1 MKRFHVHVSF
11 AISRRSEVRGVEDVG
26 IQVENSEELQEVYAR
41 LQKAG
46 VPVLEEG
53 ATTCCYA
60 HSEKSWIT
68 DPQGLPWETFLTTGE
83 GTVYGRD
90 REEVVSA
97 IPETSACCA
106 PGCCAPQA
114 AA

>member
-11 AISRRSEVRGVEDVG
+11 AISRRSEVRGVEHVG